1 MTLRRELFCI
11 LELIM
16 TPSNYRP
23 KKAVVNSGNIN
34 KILNSL
40 NERGHSPTSV
50 VIAPDGSVTLVLVG
64 DTSSSNALEIELR
77 KWEGHHG

>member
-1 MTLRRELFCI
+1 MTFRRELFYI
-11 LELIM
+11 MELIV

-40 NERGHSPTSV
+40 NERGHSLTSV

-64 DTSSSNALEIELR
+64 NTSSPNALEIELR
-77 KWEGHHG
+77 NWEARRG